1 MSRILRTMCLAAA
14 VMLAAPPTLAQAP
27 QGPAQPGDAFGLE
40 VVMPERSIV
49 FMSSMAQWDTAFETI
64 VDAFKTVYA
73 LLEREGIRPAGS
85 ALVIYTSADDV
96 GFEFQAAVPIT
107 ESFKKAPQGDIGVGK
122 SPPGKAFKFVHRG
135 AYDAMDDTYEAITN
149 FLDEKGIDAKDLF
162 IEEYVT
168 DPRTTPEDQLIIN
181 VLVPVH

>member
-1 MSRILRTMCLAAA
+1 MTRILRTICLAAA
-14 VMLAAPPTLAQAP
+14 IMLAAPLTLAQAP
-27 QGPAQPGDAFGLE
+27 PGLTQPGDAFGLE
-40 VVMPERSIV
+40 VVMPERTIV
-49 FMSSMAQWDTAFETI
+49 FMSSMAQWDSAFESI
-64 VDAFKTVYA
+64 VEAFKTVYA
-73 LLEREGIRPAGS
+73 LLEREGIRPAGN
-85 ALVIYTSADDV
+85 AMVIYNSADDV

-107 ESFKKAPQGDIGVGK
+107 ESFKTAPQGDIGVGK

-135 AYDAMDDTYEAITN
+135 SYDAMDDTYEAITN

-168 DPRTTPEDQLIIN
+168 DPRTTPEDKLVIN

>member
-1 MSRILRTMCLAAA
+1 MTRILRTICLAAA
-14 VMLAAPPTLAQAP
+14 IMFSAPVVLAQAP
-27 QGPAQPGDAFGLE
+27 PGPTQPGDAFGLE
-40 VVMPERSIV
+40 VVMPEKTIV
-49 FMSSMAQWDTAFETI
+49 FMSSIAQWDSAFETL

-73 LLEREGIRPAGS
+73 LLEREGIKPAGE
-85 ALVIYTSADDV
+85 AMVIYNSADDV

-107 ESFKKAPQGDIGVGK
+107 ESFKNPPRGDIAVGK
-122 SPPGKAFKFVHRG
+122 TPPGKAFKFVHRG
-135 AYDAMDDTYEAITN
+135 PYSAMDDTYEAITN

-168 DPRTTPEDQLIIN
+168 DPRTTPEEKLVIN